1 MSFLVT
7 CSAQWHV
14 VDVPASMKTQLDG
27 VTRSKPLKGSSLLG
41 NKQHLLSLNVTASI
55 VFIKRENSKENNE
68 IFLKSA
74 TAKLSVKHND
84 SLIQNYNLT
93 VNHTGRCT

>member
-14 VDVPASMKTQLDG
+14 VDVLASMKTRLDG
-27 VTRSKPLKGSSLLG
+27 VSRSKPLKGSTLLG

-55 VFIKRENSKENNE
+55 VFIKRDNSKENNE
-68 IFLKSA
+68 VFLDQLLLSM
-74 TAKLSVKHND
+74 KLND
-84 SLIQNYNLT
+84 NLIQNYSLNSKP
-93 VNHTGRCT
+93 